1 MSRKLSSTKQGQHS
15 ASPQHHRRQPTDGA
29 YPLVHLDQQQ
39 PEAVNNLLD
48 IDAKMR
54 AVQAKTAAVE
64 TKKYFGK
71 MRAFLVDCE
80 ASPKSGI
87 AAETLQLMRLSLER
101 AEASGMDPFTR
112 LMQRTYVRQQQQV
125 LAKMNKQLRSRGRW
139 LRRLAAVENAR
150 TEEAIA
156 QEDDLRLRLWQQLAR
171 KQQVGKVAKLVSQNI
186 TGRLSAA
193 RRVAALCA
201 REQQKHRSKLQ
212 RTETRDT
219 AARARRAMREML
231 QFWKRNEKEE
241 RELRKRAEKEAAERR
256 RQEEEER
263 EARRQQ
269 KKLQFLLTQ
278 TELYSHFI
286 ARKGTT
292 AMNAGGKRGGAT
304 LTAGIDF
311 ADLDESTISE
321 QAQLAAANAVALEK
335 EKLAKFDA
343 ESDAHRREAET
354 EAHRREISP
363 TATTDV
369 DNFDLT
375 SPSTLASGPLEVRQ
389 PRMLQ
394 CQLKGYQLKGLTWLA
409 NLYEQGING
418 ILADEMGLGKTV
430 QAIALMAHLAETHNI
445 WGPFLVIAPA
455 STLHNWQQELAKFVP
470 TLRAL
475 PYWGNVKDRATLRRV
490 WGGGTKRLYR
500 KDSPFHVLITSY
512 QLVVADEKYFQR
524 IKWQYMVLDEAQAI
538 KSSSSVR
545 WRTLLGFSC
554 RNRLLLTGTPIQ
566 NSMQELWALLHFI
579 MPGLFDSHDE
589 FSDWFARD
597 IESHAVAA
605 EARSGTSTLSAH
617 QLHRLHMILKP
628 FMLRRVKKDVE
639 DELGA
644 KVEVDVDC
652 NLTGRQRAL
661 YRAIKEKLP
670 LAELI
675 ALSTGASSSSAAVT
689 AASDSLMNI
698 VMQFRK
704 VCNHPEL
711 FERTEISSPYVM
723 IPHCMEPAQMGRH
736 HHHHHHHAHY
746 HRTIYPADNP
756 ISLVIPRLLLLDY
769 QGSDRDQA
777 PIQNPVLLPTIF
789 DPQAVASDRWER
801 DDPFAVT
808 AFSSYVQRGDIPGLL
823 SGGEGSLLRVVEE
836 RRLEQRKR
844 WSAHP
849 ECPSDLARER
859 TCNLLEDGPT
869 NLIPASLLRETSGMY
884 RPRVVAATSPALDV
898 TDINYHM
905 AQASPGM
912 AGSSIASL
920 GRSQQCTSLVDLDA
934 ASGRFI
940 QMPNLAKL
948 VTDSG
953 KMMALDRLLA
963 ELKAGGHRVLI
974 YNQMTRMIDLMEEY
988 LHWRGYSYIRL
999 DGSSRIA
1006 DRRDLVADWQ
1016 TRPDIFVFLLSTR
1029 AGGLGINLTA
1039 ADTVIFYDS
1048 DWNPTVDQQAMDR
1061 AHRLG
1066 QTKQVTVYRLITRS
1080 SIEERMRQRAK
1091 QKDEIHRVVIAGGE
1105 FQQQDVASATTAP
1118 AGAKPNQKD
1127 IVSLL
1132 LQEEADDRENPSSA
1146 AKRVRI

>member
-1 MSRKLSSTKQGQHS
+1 MSRKLSSNKQGQHS
-15 ASPQHHRRQPTDGA
+15 VPSPQHHRRQPTDGA
-29 YPLVHLDQQQ
+29 YPLVHLEQQQ

-48 IDAKMR
+48 VDAKMR
-54 AVQAKTAAVE
+54 ASQTKTTVAEA
-64 TKKYFGK
+64 KKYFEK
-71 MRAFLVDCE
+71 MRAFLADCE
-80 ASPKSGI
+80 ASPKPGI
-87 AAETLQLMRLSLER
+87 AGETLQLMRLSLER
-101 AEASGMDPFTR
+101 AEASGADPLTR
-112 LMQRTYVRQQQQV
+112 LMRRIYARQQQQV
-125 LAKMNKQLRSRGRW
+125 LARMDKQLRSRGRW
-139 LRRLAAVENAR
+139 LRKLTAVENAR

-156 QEDDLRLRLWQQLAR
+156 QEDDLRMRLWQQLAR

-186 TGRLSAA
+186 SGRLSAA

-219 AARARRAMREML
+219 TARARRAMREML

-286 ARKGTT
+286 ARKGAT
-292 AMNAGGKRGGAT
+292 AVGGPGGKRAGAT
-304 LTAGIDF
+304 LAAGVDF

-321 QAQLAAANAVALEK
+321 QAQLAAANAVAIER

-343 ESDAHRREAET
+343 ESDAHRREADA
-354 EAHRREISP
+354 EAHRREISS
-363 TATTDV
+363 AAATDV

-375 SPSTLASGPLEVRQ
+375 SPSTLASSPLEVRQ

-394 CQLKGYQLKGLTWLA
+394 CHLKGYQLKGLTWLA

-455 STLHNWQQELAKFVP
+455 STLHNWQQELARFVP

-475 PYWGNVKDRATLRRV
+475 PYWGSVKDRATLRRV

-675 ALSTGASSSSAAVT
+675 ALSSGASSSAAT
-689 AASDSLMNI
+689 ATDSLMNI

-723 IPHCMEPAQMGRH
+723 IPPCMEPAQMGRH
-736 HHHHHHHAHY
+736 YHHHHHHHHSHY
-746 HRTIYPADNP
+746 HRIVHPANNP
-756 ISLVIPRLLLLDY
+756 ISLMVPRIVLLDY
-769 QGSDRDQA
+769 QGKDQIHA
-777 PIQNPVLLPTIF
+777 QLPTIF
-789 DPQAVASDRWER
+789 DPQTVTINRWER
-801 DDPFAVT
+801 EDPFAVT
-808 AFSSYVQRGDIPGLL
+808 AFSSYVQRGDIPYLL
-823 SGGEGSLLRVVEE
+823 KSGGGEGSLLRVVEE
-836 RRLEQRKR
+836 RRIERQAQ

-849 ECPSDLARER
+849 ECPSDVARER
-859 TCNLLEDGPT
+859 ACNLGEDG
-869 NLIPASLLRETSGMY
+869 LIHLISPSLLRETSGMY
-884 RPRVVAATSPALDV
+884 RPRAMAATAPSLDV

-905 AQASPGM
+905 AQASVTSPS
-912 AGSSIASL
+912 APSL
-920 GRSQQCTSLVDLDA
+920 EECSQRWNKFSDLDA

-948 VTDSG
+948 ITDSG
-953 KMMALDRLLA
+953 KMMALDRLLV

-1066 QTKQVTVYRLITRS
+1066 QTKQVTVYRLITRG

-1105 FQQQDVASATTAP
+1105 FQQQEVVPATTVAP
-1118 AGAKPNQKD
+1118 GAKPNQKD

-1132 LQEEADDRENPSSA
+1132 LQEEADDREDASSV
-1146 AKRVRI
+1146 AKRARI